1 MSSTGQLRNLTA
13 LHLIYVGP
21 SHQAGDL
28 IVHLPSE
35 GVLFTG
41 DVLEVTKGKVSFAN
55 RYFSSDYLMACG
67 SVERL
72 TEYDVQTIAFA
83 HYPAWTDDANGVLAG
98 LAKRARQMVAHP

>member
-1 MSSTGQLRNLTA
+1 VCFYAPR
-13 LHLIYVGP
+13 HRI
-21 SHQAGDL
+21 
-28 IVHLPSE
+28 
-35 GVLFTG
+35 LFTG
-41 DVLEVTKGKVSFAN
+41 DVLEVIKGKVSFAN